1 MCNNVARNHLR
12 SVQGGPLA
20 PPKAAAPTP
29 PPPRPLMSDD
39 GRMLPTPAAKAAAK
53 ASPPEEGE
61 GPLCIICRAVM
72 HNHEAREAIFC
83 GHTFHRLCLIEWR
96 ICANK
101 GPQDCPFRCRPDASS
116 SLGDLFQQCFGCHV
130 LFVACHV
137 TINLIVIDTIRGSA
151 DGGQPGLLSPA
162 VGLPSAPSAMAVVPA
177 VGEEENPDEETE
189 AAAVVN
195 PEDVQAAQEEMAANV
210 FH

>member
-29 PPPRPLMSDD
+29 PPPRPLTSDD

-137 TINLIVIDTIRGSA
+137 TINLIVVDTIRGSA